1 MRKEFLQNVAGLFLV
16 SFCYINVITSFWDK
30 CLNKWEEN
38 HDLFS
43 KVIGTRCMKVI
54 GQTQENHFKSFLKIL
69 VKSVGWTNSLL
80 LSSLWMQKKSQK
92 VQLSMSLCA
101 SASTLYFGKFWY
113 WCIILDHLP
122 NVVYI
127 YTQYT
132 KLSRQTKYWSDA
144 NTCIGID
151 TIDMWIVAP
160 TCSPNTVHT
169 GKSTFTFTINM
180 MLKTNIQIDS
190 CLKKQISHI
199 GLLAHTK
206 CKAIS

>member
-1 MRKEFLQNVAGLFLV
+1 MTYFPRLLGQGVWKSLVKHRK
-16 SFCYINVITSFWDK
+16 TT
-30 CLNKWEEN
+30 
-38 HDLFS
+38 S
-43 KVIGTRCMKVI
+43 KVSSKYWSKVPAE
-54 GQTQENHFKSFLKIL
+54 QTPCYWVLYGCK
-69 VKSVGWTNSLL
+69 
-80 LSSLWMQKKSQK
+80 KKSQK

-101 SASTLYFGKFWY
+101 SASTLY
-113 WCIILDHLP
+113 ILVLMHYIGSFTKCSI
-122 NVVYI
+122 YI

>member
-1 MRKEFLQNVAGLFLV
+1 MTYFPRLLGQGVWKSLVKHRK
-16 SFCYINVITSFWDK
+16 TT
-30 CLNKWEEN
+30 
-38 HDLFS
+38 S
-43 KVIGTRCMKVI
+43 KVSSKYWSKVPAE
-54 GQTQENHFKSFLKIL
+54 QTPCYWVLYGCK
-69 VKSVGWTNSLL
+69 
-80 LSSLWMQKKSQK
+80 KKSQK